1 MKVNEQQRSFHVYR
15 ETCVCVC
22 RGGGGSTAGTF
33 TDVQSGPNEQE
44 GDWLEGGKKEFLFH

>member
-22 RGGGGSTAGTF
+22 GGVSTAGTF

-44 GDWLEGGKKEFLFH
+44 GDWLEGRKKEFLFH

>member
-15 ETCVCVC
+15 ETCVCVW
-22 RGGGGSTAGTF
+22 GGVSTAGTF

-44 GDWLEGGKKEFLFH
+44 GDWLEGEKKEFLFH